1 MSPCK
6 SAPLADMPVM
16 SELDEERRH
25 FLLELIIDKKV
36 QTFIT
41 SISLDYFNSNIKEK
55 SKIYKIE
62 GGKIF
67 TL

>member
-1 MSPCK
+1 
-6 SAPLADMPVM
+6 M

-55 SKIYKIE
+55 SKISKIE

-67 TL
+67 AL